1 MSPFVRAEPLRRPQP
16 KTSISG
22 ANRSVKSCRSVNC
35 INQWNVQRLRS
46 STGESHEGN
55 QESPQRSTAW
65 THLGQNIYGDMIFL
79 TRFITYAYMYPSLIK
94 ELPLIVSSE
103 ASCCS
108 GSHKSDQLHERAV
121 GVFRAA
127 ITTTIPRFY
136 LEQFHSVLVLGWG
149 ESQGRLV
156 PFVWTKPC
164 CSCDRRF
171 QLFRSKCS
179 SNLIFIKL
187 RLKALKPSVRC
198 TMFTSYNQ
206 DCPKILMSM

>member
-35 INQWNVQRLRS
+35 INEWNVQRLRS
-46 STGESHEGN
+46 NTGESHEGN
-55 QESPQRSTAW
+55 QESPQRSTVW
-65 THLGQNIYGDMIFL
+65 TLFDQNIYGDMIFL
-79 TRFITYAYMYPSLIK
+79 PCFTAYAYMYRSLIK
-94 ELPLIVSSE
+94 DLSLIVSSE
-103 ASCCS
+103 ASRCS
-108 GSHKSDQLHERAV
+108 GSHKSDQLHERAI

-127 ITTTIPRFY
+127 VTTTIPC
-136 LEQFHSVLVLGWG
+136 FHSGLVLGWG

-156 PFVWTKPC
+156 PFAWTKPC
-164 CSCDRRF
+164 CSCDRF
-171 QLFRSKCS
+171 PLFRSNCS

-187 RLKALKPSVRC
+187 WLKALKPSVRC

-206 DCPKILMSM
+206 DCPKISM